1 MDDPGDFVTD
11 YHLSIDAMTETG
23 WDVACVSW
31 RNPARDWNQYDAV
44 YICTP
49 WDYPDD
55 PALFLTT
62 LEAIEASSAQLINP
76 ISLVHWSLAK
86 TYLRDLAERGGAV
99 VPSLWID
106 QFEAGQ
112 VAGWF
117 EQFDTERVVIKPEVG
132 TNSAHQFVLR
142 NPVSGDQLT
151 VLEQVYRN
159 RPFFVQPFISNVQS
173 EGEYSLFFFSGEY
186 SHAILKT
193 PEQDD
198 FRSQEEHGADIK
210 SVTASSR
217 QIEAAEQLL
226 ALVEPQPTYVRVD
239 LVRGD
244 DGNFLLMELELIEP
258 SLYLRT
264 DPESAGRF
272 ARAFDRAVAAD

>member
-1 MDDPGDFVTD
+1 
-11 YHLSIDAMTETG
+11 
-23 WDVACVSW
+23 
-31 RNPARDWNQYDAV
+31 
-44 YICTP
+44 
-49 WDYPDD
+49 
-55 PALFLTT
+55 
-62 LEAIEASSAQLINP
+62 
-76 ISLVHWSLAK
+76 
-86 TYLRDLAERGGAV
+86 
-99 VPSLWID
+99 
-106 QFEAGQ
+106 
-112 VAGWF
+112 
-117 EQFDTERVVIKPEVG
+117 
-132 TNSAHQFVLR
+132 
-142 NPVSGDQLT
+142 